1 MDSSGSYW
9 KDWKEFETTGGVREY
24 LNYKKAL
31 RTGQPGLPPP
41 AGDEHATGDARPG
54 AAGSEGG
61 GI

>member
-9 KDWKEFETTGGVREY
+9 KDWKEFETTGGVQEY

-31 RTGQPGLPPP
+31 RTGQPGLPPV
-41 AGDEHATGDARPG
+41 GDEHETGDAGPG

-61 GI
+61 GV

>member
-1 MDSSGSYW
+1 MDSSGSY
-9 KDWKEFETTGGVREY
+9 WKEFETTGGVREY
-24 LNYKKAL
+24 LNYKAL

-41 AGDEHATGDARPG
+41 AGDEHATGDAGPG

>member
-1 MDSSGSYW
+1 MESSGSY
-9 KDWKEFETTGGVREY
+9 WKEFETTGGVREY

-41 AGDEHATGDARPG
+41 VGDEHETGDAGPG

-61 GI
+61 GV

>member
-1 MDSSGSYW
+1 MESSGSYW

-41 AGDEHATGDARPG
+41 AWDEYATGNTGPG
-54 AAGSEGG
+54 AA
-61 GI
+61 